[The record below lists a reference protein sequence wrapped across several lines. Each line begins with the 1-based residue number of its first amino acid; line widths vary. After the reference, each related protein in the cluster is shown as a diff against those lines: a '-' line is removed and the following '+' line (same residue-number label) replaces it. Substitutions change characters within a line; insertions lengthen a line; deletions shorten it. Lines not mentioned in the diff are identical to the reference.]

1 MAGQKQATVTRF
13 GLSQRIEHIL
23 LMISFTMLCLTGLPQ
38 KYHELAWGQGLL
50 ELLGGIARAQTIH
63 HLFAAMFLFE
73 GLYHAIVLVFELI
86 FARHK
91 PLGMVPGLQDVKD
104 GLASVAYLA
113 GLRKEGPRY
122 DRYDFKQKVEYWA
135 MIWGTFSMGITGM
148 ILLFPVIATR
158 FLPGVLVPASKI
170 LHGYEAVLAFLAI
183 ITWHFYNAHLAAG
196 AFPLD
201 TSIFTGKVS
210 LERMKEEHPRE
221 YERQW
226 SVVSRQSSVGG
237 DPPATDN

>member
-1 MAGQKQATVTRF
+1 MMQRSEPTAVTRF
-13 GLSQRIEHIL
+13 ALSQRIEHIL
-23 LMISFTMLCLTGLPQ
+23 LMVSFTMLCLTGLPQ
-38 KYHELAWGQGLL
+38 KYHEVAWGQAILSF
-50 ELLGGIARAQTIH
+50 LGGVATAQTIH

-73 GLYHAIVLVFELI
+73 AVYHLVVLALELA

-91 PLGMVPGLQDVKD
+91 PLGMLPGLQDVKD
-104 GLASVAYLA
+104 GLQSVAYLA
-113 GLRKEGPRY
+113 GLRHEAPRY

-158 FLPGVLVPASKI
+158 FLPGVVVPASKV

-183 ITWHFYNAHLAAG
+183 ITWHLYNAHLSAG

-201 TSIFTGKVS
+201 TSIFTGKIS
-210 LERMKEEHPRE
+210 LERLKEEHPKE
-221 YERQW
+221 YERLMAAKTTG
-226 SVVSRQSSVGG
+226 SAKS
-237 DPPATDN
+237 

>member
-1 MAGQKQATVTRF
+1 MAGQKQQTVMRF
-13 GLSQRIEHIL
+13 NVSQRVEHIL
-23 LMISFTMLCLTGLPQ
+23 LIVSFSMLCLTGLPQ
-38 KYHELAWGQGLL
+38 KYHELAWGQALL
-50 ELLGGIARAQTIH
+50 GFLGGIGTAQMIH

-73 GLYHAIVLVFELI
+73 GVYHAVVVAIELVF
-86 FARHK
+86 ARRK
-91 PLGMVPGLQDVKD
+91 PLGMLPGLQDVKD
-104 GLASVAYLA
+104 GLGSVAYLA

-122 DRYDFKQKVEYWA
+122 GRYDFKQKVEYWA

-183 ITWHFYNAHLAAG
+183 LTWHMYNAHLAHG
-196 AFPLD
+196 VFPLD

-210 LERMKEEHPRE
+210 LERMKEEHPKE
-221 YERQW
+221 HERLLAAGEVASAEAQRGA
-226 SVVSRQSSVGG
+226 SDV
-237 DPPATDN
+237 